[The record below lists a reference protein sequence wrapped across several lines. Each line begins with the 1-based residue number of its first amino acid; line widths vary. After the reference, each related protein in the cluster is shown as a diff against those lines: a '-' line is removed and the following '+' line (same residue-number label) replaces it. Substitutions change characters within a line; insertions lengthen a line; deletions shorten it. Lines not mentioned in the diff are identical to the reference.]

1 MKLQFKLQLSWY
13 DPRVT
18 FLNLKKDSHMNSLT
32 NEDATKVWYPKVTF
46 YNTEEME
53 ETEVRSLTIGMLD
66 DIPVILLTMFSVGQE
81 ICDNCGKKQFIHC
94 EWDSPLVQ

>member
-53 ETEVRSLTIGMLD
+53 ETEVISLTIGMLD
-66 DIPVILLTMFSVGQE
+66 EILDVTLCMFSVGQE
-81 ICDNCGKKQFIHC
+81 ICDNSG
-94 EWDSPLVQ
+94 